1 MEQSSKALSETLK
14 NQSRLLFQILGV
26 CLIALAVLMALS
38 LLSHAPEDPPNST
51 RPNELAQNL
60 VGWLGAHVSYYLL
73 FGVGYG
79 AYALIV
85 VVLVWGWNR
94 LRMSSVRSLVTHSI
108 ILFSLMVIYCGAT
121 GVIFWER
128 PTTAWKLGGGLG
140 FMLSSSL
147 LVPYLGIVGSYICLS
162 TLFVVL
168 LMAATDIPFNRI
180 PEWTFS
186 KKRAEKSDNNGTLTE
201 VAGVEDIDQAE
212 NSDHAEATDQKKNT
226 TEEEIVADP
235 ILDEWEKDELAEI
248 PRPEIAADIDE
259 EDIDELLEKHAIK
272 KETVADPIPD
282 VAQVEEKE
290 DELAEVPKSEIA
302 ADIDEEDL
310 DELLEKHV
318 QKKETVADPMPDVA
332 QVEQKE
338 DELAEVEF
346 DIADETPEPEPE
358 LVSSKPEKKKK
369 IAHKRSSTYLLP
381 NLKLLED
388 PPPGDGKIDRETLF
402 KGAQVLEQSLSNFN
416 VEGKVAQVNPGP
428 VITTYEVVP
437 PPGVKVSKI
446 VGLSDDLALVM
457 KAQSIRIQ
465 APIPGKAAVGIEVP
479 NPEPYTVFLKEI
491 LESRAFEQSDSKLML
506 ALGKTSSGDPYC
518 ADLTKM
524 PHLLIAGATGAG
536 KSGCINALISSILFR
551 CTPEEVRFIM
561 IDPKMLELSIYNDIP
576 HLLAPVVTDPKMA
589 SGALKWA
596 VSEMENRYRTMAQFT
611 ARNITD
617 FNAKMARLRQEA
629 PTEADREEIPDA
641 LPYIVVVIDELADLM
656 MTAPK
661 DIENSLARL
670 AQMARAVGIHLIIA
684 TQRPSVN
691 VITGTIKANFPTR
704 IAFRVAS
711 KVDSRTII
719 DANGGEKLLGRGDML
734 FLPPGLPEPIRLH
747 GAWIDTEETEELVA
761 WVRDQGVELDGV
773 EFEGENSDL
782 SVADNERDARF
793 DEALRLVVI
802 HQQGSAS
809 LLQRRMKVGYSRA
822 ARLVDELEAAGI
834 VGPSNGSSKGREVLV
849 DEDYLEELEALEV

>member
-1 MEQSSKALSETLK
+1 MEQSSKALPETQK
-14 NQSRLLFQILGV
+14 DRLALPFQILGV
-26 CLIALAVLMALS
+26 CLIAIALLMALS
-38 LLSHAPEDPPNST
+38 LLSHSPEDPPNST

-60 VGWLGAHVSYYLL
+60 VGWLGAHVSYHLL
-73 FGVGYG
+73 FSVGYG

-85 VVLVWGWNR
+85 LAVVWGWNH
-94 LRMSSVRSLVTHSI
+94 LRMSSVRSLVMYSV

-121 GVIFWER
+121 GVLFWER
-128 PTTAWKLGGGLG
+128 PTMAWKLGGWLG

-147 LVPYLGIVGSYICLS
+147 LVPYLGTVGSYISLI

-168 LMAATDIPFNRI
+168 LMVATDIPFNRI
-180 PEWTFS
+180 PEWTFF
-186 KKRAEKSDNNGTLTE
+186 KKREEKSDNNEIPPE
-201 VAGVEDIDQAE
+201 VVQVED
-212 NSDHAEATDQKKNT
+212 TDQKKNR

-235 ILDEWEKDELAEI
+235 ILNNWEKDELTEV
-248 PRPEIAADIDE
+248 PEPDIAK
-259 EDIDELLEKHAIK
+259 DIDELLEKHTE
-272 KETVADPIPD
+272 ETVADPIPD
-282 VAQVEEKE
+282 VAQVEREE
-290 DELAEVPKSEIA
+290 DELIEVPKPEIA
-302 ADIDEEDL
+302 DDKS
-310 DELLEKHV
+310 EKHEE
-318 QKKETVADPMPDVA
+318 KEEIVADPIPDVA
-332 QVEQKE
+332 QVEREE
-338 DELAEVEF
+338 DKLPEVEF
-346 DIADETPEPEPE
+346 EIVDETPEPEPE
-358 LVSSKPEKKKK
+358 PVPSKPKKKKK
-369 IAHKRSSTYLLP
+369 IKRKRSSTYLLP

-388 PPPGDGKIDRETLF
+388 PPPGDGIIDRETLF
-402 KGAQVLEQSLSNFN
+402 KGAQALEQSLSNFG
-416 VEGKVAQVNPGP
+416 VQGKVVQVNPGP
-428 VITTYEVVP
+428 VITTYEVAP

-446 VGLSDDLALVM
+446 VGLADDLALVM

-506 ALGKTSSGDPYC
+506 GFGKTASGDPYC
-518 ADLTKM
+518 ADLAKM

-561 IDPKMLELSIYNDIP
+561 VDPKMLELSIYNDIP
-576 HLLAPVVTDPKMA
+576 HLLAPVVVDPKMA

-629 PTEADREEIPDA
+629 PTEEDRDEIPDA

-656 MTAPK
+656 MTAPS
-661 DIENSLARL
+661 DIESSLARL

-734 FLPPGLPEPIRLH
+734 FLPPGQPEPIRLH
-747 GAWIDTEETEELVA
+747 GAWIDTEETEQLVA
-761 WVRDQGVELDGV
+761 WVRDQDVELDGV

-834 VGPSNGSSKGREVLV
+834 VGPPNGSSKGREVLV
-849 DEDYLEELEALEV
+849 DEDYLEELEELDV

>member
-1 MEQSSKALSETLK
+1 MEQSSKALSETPKDQL
-14 NQSRLLFQILGV
+14 RLPFQILGI
-26 CLIALAVLMALS
+26 CLIALALLMALS

-60 VGWLGAHVSYYLL
+60 VGWLGAHVSYHLL
-73 FGVGYG
+73 FSVGYG

-85 VVLVWGWNR
+85 LVVVWGWNR
-94 LRMSSVRSLVTHSI
+94 LRVSSVRSLVIHSI
-108 ILFSLMVIYCGAT
+108 ILFSIMVIYCGAT
-121 GVIFWER
+121 GVLFWER
-128 PTTAWKLGGGLG
+128 PTMAWKLGGGLG

-147 LVPYLGIVGSYICLS
+147 LVPYLGTVGSYISLA

-168 LMAATDIPFNRI
+168 LMIATDIPFNRI
-180 PEWTFS
+180 PEWTFL
-186 KKRAEKSDNNGTLTE
+186 KKRAVKSDNNGTSTE
-201 VAGVEDIDQAE
+201 AAQVED
-212 NSDHAEATDQKKNT
+212 TDQKKNT
-226 TEEEIVADP
+226 NEEDIVDVS
-235 ILDEWEKDELAEI
+235 ILDDWKKGELTEASES
-248 PRPEIAADIDE
+248 EIAEDIYE
-259 EDIDELLEKHAIK
+259 EDIDALLEKRAPDK
-272 KETVADPIPD
+272 KPVSDPIPD
-282 VAQVEEKE
+282 VARSDRE
-290 DELAEVPKSEIA
+290 DVLP
-302 ADIDEEDL
+302 
-310 DELLEKHV
+310 
-318 QKKETVADPMPDVA
+318 
-332 QVEQKE
+332 
-338 DELAEVEF
+338 EVEF
-346 DIADETPEPEPE
+346 EIVDKPSEPEPEP
-358 LVSSKPEKKKK
+358 VPSKPKKKK
-369 IAHKRSSTYLLP
+369 KFKRKRSSTYLLP

-388 PPPGDGKIDRETLF
+388 PPPGDGIIDRETLF
-402 KGAQVLEQSLSNFN
+402 KGAQALEQSLSNFG
-416 VEGKVAQVNPGP
+416 VQGKVVQVNPGP
-428 VITTYEVVP
+428 VITTYEVAP

-446 VGLSDDLALVM
+446 VGLADDLALVM

-491 LESRAFEQSDSKLML
+491 LESRIFEPSDSKLML
-506 ALGKTSSGDPYC
+506 GLGKTATGESYC
-518 ADLTKM
+518 ADLAKM
-524 PHLLIAGATGAG
+524 PHLLIAGATGSG

-561 IDPKMLELSIYNDIP
+561 VDPKMLELSIYNDIP
-576 HLLAPVVTDPKMA
+576 HLLAPVVVDPKMA
-589 SGALKWA
+589 SDALKWV

-617 FNAKMARLRQEA
+617 FNAKMVRLRQEA
-629 PTEADREEIPDA
+629 PTEEDRDEIPDA

-656 MTAPK
+656 MTAPS

-734 FLPPGLPEPIRLH
+734 FLPPGQPEPIRLH
-747 GAWIDTEETEELVA
+747 GAWIDTEETEQLVA
-761 WVRDQGVELDGV
+761 WVSDQDVELDRV

-782 SVADNERDARF
+782 SVVDNERDARF

-834 VGPSNGSSKGREVLV
+834 VGPPNGSSKGREVLV
-849 DEDYLEELEALEV
+849 DENYLEELEGLDV

>member
-14 NQSRLLFQILGV
+14 GQSRLLFQILGV
-26 CLIALAVLMALS
+26 CLIALALLMALS

-60 VGWLGAHVSYYLL
+60 VGWLGAHVSYHLL

-168 LMAATDIPFNRI
+168 LMVATDIPFNRI
-180 PEWTFS
+180 PEWTFP
-186 KKRAEKSDNNGTLTE
+186 KKRAKKSENNGTSTE
-201 VAGVEDIDQAE
+201 VVQVED
-212 NSDHAEATDQKKNT
+212 TDQKNII
-226 TEEEIVADP
+226 EEEIVDDP
-235 ILDEWEKDELAEI
+235 ILDDWKKDELAEI
-248 PRPEIAADIDE
+248 PKPDISD
-259 EDIDELLEKHAIK
+259 DIDELLEKHT

-282 VAQVEEKE
+282 VAQVER
-290 DELAEVPKSEIA
+290 
-302 ADIDEEDL
+302 EEDKL
-310 DELLEKHV
+310 
-318 QKKETVADPMPDVA
+318 P
-332 QVEQKE
+332 
-338 DELAEVEF
+338 EVEF
-346 DIADETPEPEPE
+346 EIVDETPEPEPE
-358 LVSSKPEKKKK
+358 PVPSKPKKKKK
-369 IAHKRSSTYLLP
+369 IKRKRSSTYLLP

-388 PPPGDGKIDRETLF
+388 PPPGDGIIDRETLL
-402 KGAQVLEQSLSNFN
+402 KGAQALEQSLSNFG
-416 VEGKVAQVNPGP
+416 VQGKVVQVNPGP
-428 VITTYEVVP
+428 VITTYEVAP

-446 VGLSDDLALVM
+446 VGLADDLALVM

-506 ALGKTSSGDPYC
+506 GFGKTASGDPYC
-518 ADLTKM
+518 ADLAKM

-561 IDPKMLELSIYNDIP
+561 VDPKMLELSIYNDIP
-576 HLLAPVVTDPKMA
+576 HLLAPVVVDPKMA

-629 PTEADREEIPDA
+629 PTEEDRDEIPDA

-656 MTAPK
+656 MTAPS
-661 DIENSLARL
+661 DIESSLARL

-734 FLPPGLPEPIRLH
+734 FLPPGQPEPIRLH
-747 GAWIDTEETEELVA
+747 GAWIDTEETEQLVA

-834 VGPSNGSSKGREVLV
+834 VGPPNGSSKGREVLV
-849 DEDYLEELEALEV
+849 DEDYLEELEELDV

>member
-1 MEQSSKALSETLK
+1 MEQSSEALPETQKDQLT
-14 NQSRLLFQILGV
+14 LPFQILGV

-38 LLSHAPEDPPNST
+38 LLSHSPEDPPNST

-60 VGWLGAHVSYYLL
+60 VGWLGAHISYHLL
-73 FGVGYG
+73 FSVGYG

-85 VVLVWGWNR
+85 LVVVWGWNR
-94 LRMSSVRSLVTHSI
+94 LRMSSVRSFMMHSI

-121 GVIFWER
+121 GVLFWGR
-128 PTTAWKLGGGLG
+128 PTMAWKLGGGLG

-147 LVPYLGIVGSYICLS
+147 LVPYLGTVGSYICLA

-168 LMAATDIPFNRI
+168 LMVATDIPFNRI
-180 PEWTFS
+180 PEWTFL
-186 KKRAEKSDNNGTLTE
+186 KKRAEKSDNNGASTE
-201 VAGVEDIDQAE
+201 VARVEDINQIEDIDQ
-212 NSDHAEATDQKKNT
+212 KKNI
-226 TEEEIVADP
+226 TEEEIVADS
-235 ILDEWEKDELAEI
+235 ILDVAQVDWEKGELAEVPGSEI
-248 PRPEIAADIDE
+248 PDDIDE
-259 EDIDELLEKHAIK
+259 EDIDELLEKHARK
-272 KETVADPIPD
+272 KETIVADPIPD
-282 VAQVEEKE
+282 VAWVEPEE
-290 DELAEVPKSEIA
+290 DELY
-302 ADIDEEDL
+302 
-310 DELLEKHV
+310 
-318 QKKETVADPMPDVA
+318 
-332 QVEQKE
+332 
-338 DELAEVEF
+338 EVEF
-346 DIADETPEPEPE
+346 EIVDETPEPEPE
-358 LVSSKPEKKKK
+358 PVPSKPKKK
-369 IAHKRSSTYLLP
+369 IKRKRSSTYLLP

-388 PPPGDGKIDRETLF
+388 PPPGDGIIDRETLF
-402 KGAQVLEQSLSNFN
+402 KGAQVLEQSLSNFS
-416 VEGKVAQVNPGP
+416 VEGKVVQVNPGP
-428 VITTYEVVP
+428 VITTYEVAP

-446 VGLSDDLALVM
+446 VGLADDLALVM

-479 NPEPYTVFLKEI
+479 NLAPYTVYLKEI
-491 LESRAFEQSDSKLML
+491 LESRTFDQSDSKLML
-506 ALGKTSSGDPYC
+506 ALGKTASGDPYC
-518 ADLTKM
+518 ADLAKM

-561 IDPKMLELSIYNDIP
+561 VDPKMLELSIYNDIP
-576 HLLAPVVTDPKMA
+576 HLLAPVVVDPKMA

-611 ARNITD
+611 ARNIID
-617 FNAKMARLRQEA
+617 FNVKMARLRREA
-629 PTEADREEIPDA
+629 PTEKDQDEIPDA

-656 MTAPK
+656 LTAPS

-734 FLPPGLPEPIRLH
+734 FLPPGQPEPIRLH
-747 GAWIDTEETEELVA
+747 GAWIDTEETEQLVA
-761 WVRDQGVELDGV
+761 WVRDQGVEFEGV
-773 EFEGENSDL
+773 EFESENSDL
-782 SVADNERDARF
+782 SVVDNARDARF

-834 VGPSNGSSKGREVLV
+834 VGPPNGSSKGREVLV
-849 DEDYLEELEALEV
+849 GEDYLEELEELDV

>member
-1 MEQSSKALSETLK
+1 MEQSSKALPETPEDQL
-14 NQSRLLFQILGV
+14 RLPFQILGV
-26 CLIALAVLMALS
+26 CLIAIALLMALS

-51 RPNELAQNL
+51 RPNDLAQNL
-60 VGWLGAHVSYYLL
+60 VGWLGAHISYHLL
-73 FGVGYG
+73 FSVGHG

-85 VVLVWGWNR
+85 LVSFWGWNR
-94 LRMSSVRSLVTHSI
+94 LRMSSVRSLVMHSI
-108 ILFSLMVIYCGAT
+108 VLFSLMVIYCGTT
-121 GVIFWER
+121 GVLFWER
-128 PTTAWKLGGGLG
+128 PTMAWKLGGGLG

-147 LVPYLGIVGSYICLS
+147 LVPYLGTVGSYIFLA
-162 TLFVVL
+162 TLFVIL
-168 LMAATDIPFNRI
+168 LMVATDIPFNRI
-180 PEWTFS
+180 PEWTFL
-186 KKRAEKSDNNGTLTE
+186 KKRAEKSDNNGASTA
-201 VAGVEDIDQAE
+201 VAGVEDIDQ
-212 NSDHAEATDQKKNT
+212 KKNI
-226 TEEEIVADP
+226 TEEEIVDAP
-235 ILDEWEKDELAEI
+235 ILDDWKKDELAEI
-248 PRPEIAADIDE
+248 PEPEIADKKKE
-259 EDIDELLEKHAIK
+259 KDIDELLEKHT

-282 VAQVEEKE
+282 TARVERAE
-290 DELAEVPKSEIA
+290 DELP
-302 ADIDEEDL
+302 
-310 DELLEKHV
+310 
-318 QKKETVADPMPDVA
+318 
-332 QVEQKE
+332 
-338 DELAEVEF
+338 EVEF
-346 DIADETPEPEPE
+346 EIVDETPEPEPE
-358 LVSSKPEKKKK
+358 PVPSKPKKK
-369 IAHKRSSTYLLP
+369 IKRERSSTYLLP

-388 PPPGDGKIDRETLF
+388 PPPGDGIIDRETLF
-402 KGAQVLEQSLSNFN
+402 KGAQVLEQSLSNFG
-416 VEGKVAQVNPGP
+416 VQGKVVQVNPGP

-446 VGLSDDLALVM
+446 VGLADDLALVM

-506 ALGKTSSGDPYC
+506 GLGKTASGAPYC
-518 ADLTKM
+518 DDLAKM

-561 IDPKMLELSIYNDIP
+561 VDPKMLELSIYNDIP
-576 HLLAPVVTDPKMA
+576 HLLAPVVVDPKMA

-617 FNAKMARLRQEA
+617 FNTKMARLRQEA
-629 PTEADREEIPDA
+629 PTEEDRDEIPDA

-656 MTAPK
+656 MTAPS

-734 FLPPGLPEPIRLH
+734 FLPPGQPEPIRLH
-747 GAWIDTEETEELVA
+747 GAWIDTEETEQLVA
-761 WVRDQGVELDGV
+761 WVRDQGVELDSV

-782 SVADNERDARF
+782 SVVDNERDARF

-849 DEDYLEELEALEV
+849 SEDYLEELEELDV

>member
-1 MEQSSKALSETLK
+1 MEQSSKALSETPKDQL
-14 NQSRLLFQILGV
+14 RLPFQILGI
-26 CLIALAVLMALS
+26 CLIALALLMALS

-60 VGWLGAHVSYYLL
+60 VGWLGAHVSYHLL
-73 FGVGYG
+73 FSVGYG

-85 VVLVWGWNR
+85 LVVVWGWNR
-94 LRMSSVRSLVTHSI
+94 LRVSSVRSLVIHSI
-108 ILFSLMVIYCGAT
+108 ILFSIMVIYCGAT
-121 GVIFWER
+121 GVLFWER
-128 PTTAWKLGGGLG
+128 PTMAWKLGGGLG

-147 LVPYLGIVGSYICLS
+147 LVPYLGTVGSYISLA

-168 LMAATDIPFNRI
+168 LMVATDIPFNRI
-180 PEWTFS
+180 PEWTFL
-186 KKRAEKSDNNGTLTE
+186 KKRAVKSDNNGTSTE
-201 VAGVEDIDQAE
+201 AARVEDTDQE
-212 NSDHAEATDQKKNT
+212 GTDQKKNT
-226 TEEEIVADP
+226 NEEEIVDVS
-235 ILDEWEKDELAEI
+235 ILDDWKKAELTEAPES
-248 PRPEIAADIDE
+248 EIAEDIYE
-259 EDIDELLEKHAIK
+259 EDIDALLEKRGPDK
-272 KETVADPIPD
+272 KPVSDPIPD
-282 VAQVEEKE
+282 VAQVEKEE
-290 DELAEVPKSEIA
+290 DELVEIPKSEIA
-302 ADIDEEDL
+302 D
-310 DELLEKHV
+310 DELEKSP
-318 QKKETVADPMPDVA
+318 KKEEPVADPIPDVTRSDR
-332 QVEQKE
+332 E
-338 DELAEVEF
+338 DVLPEVEF
-346 DIADETPEPEPE
+346 EIVDKPSEPEPEP
-358 LVSSKPEKKKK
+358 VPSKPKKKK
-369 IAHKRSSTYLLP
+369 KFKRKRSSTYLLP
-381 NLKLLED
+381 NLKLLEA
-388 PPPGDGKIDRETLF
+388 PPPGDGIIDRETLF
-402 KGAQVLEQSLSNFN
+402 KGAQALEQSLSNFG
-416 VEGKVAQVNPGP
+416 VQGKVVQVNPGP
-428 VITTYEVVP
+428 VITTYEVAP

-446 VGLSDDLALVM
+446 VGLADDLALVM

-491 LESRAFEQSDSKLML
+491 LESRIFEQSDSKLML
-506 ALGKTSSGDPYC
+506 GLGKTATGESYC
-518 ADLTKM
+518 ADLAKM
-524 PHLLIAGATGAG
+524 PHLLIAGATGSG

-561 IDPKMLELSIYNDIP
+561 VDPKMLELSIYNDIP
-576 HLLAPVVTDPKMA
+576 HLLAPVVVDPKMA
-589 SGALKWA
+589 SDALKWV

-617 FNAKMARLRQEA
+617 FNAKMVRLRQEA
-629 PTEADREEIPDA
+629 PTEEDRDEIPDA

-656 MTAPK
+656 MTAPS

-734 FLPPGLPEPIRLH
+734 FLPPGQPEPIRLH
-747 GAWIDTEETEELVA
+747 GAWIDTEETEQLVA
-761 WVRDQGVELDGV
+761 WVSDQDVELNRV

-782 SVADNERDARF
+782 SVVDNERDARF

-834 VGPSNGSSKGREVLV
+834 VGPPNGSSKGREVLV
-849 DEDYLEELEALEV
+849 DENYLEELEGLDV

>member
-1 MEQSSKALSETLK
+1 MEQSSKALPETPK
-14 NQSRLLFQILGV
+14 YQPRLPFQILGV
-26 CLIALAVLMALS
+26 CLIALALLMALS
-38 LLSHAPEDPPNST
+38 LLSHSPEDPPNST

-60 VGWLGAHVSYYLL
+60 VGWLGAHVSYYFL
-73 FGVGYG
+73 FSVGYG

-85 VVLVWGWNR
+85 LVVVWGWNR
-94 LRMSSVRSLVTHSI
+94 LRISSVRSFVMHSI

-121 GVIFWER
+121 GVLFWER
-128 PTTAWKLGGGLG
+128 PTMAWKLGGGLG
-140 FMLSSSL
+140 YMLSSSL
-147 LVPYLGIVGSYICLS
+147 LVPYLGTVGSYISLA

-168 LMAATDIPFNRI
+168 LMVATDIPFNRI
-180 PEWTFS
+180 PEWTVL
-186 KKRAEKSDNNGTLTE
+186 KKRAEKSDNNGTSTE
-201 VAGVEDIDQAE
+201 VARDKDIDQVENIDQIEDIDQ
-212 NSDHAEATDQKKNT
+212 KKNI
-226 TEEEIVADP
+226 TEEEIVDES
-235 ILDEWEKDELAEI
+235 ILDDWKKDELVEI
-248 PRPEIAADIDE
+248 PKPVIADDIE
-259 EDIDELLEKHAIK
+259 EKDIDELLEKPT
-272 KETVADPIPD
+272 KEKVADPIPD
-282 VAQVEEKE
+282 VARGERE
-290 DELAEVPKSEIA
+290 DKLVEVPKSEIA
-302 ADIDEEDL
+302 DDEP
-310 DELLEKHV
+310 EK
-318 QKKETVADPMPDVA
+318 KKEEIVDYPIPDVA
-332 QVEQKE
+332 QVEREE
-338 DELAEVEF
+338 DELSEKRFSEIEIV
-346 DIADETPEPEPE
+346 DEISEPEPEP
-358 LVSSKPEKKKK
+358 VPSKPKKKKK
-369 IAHKRSSTYLLP
+369 IKRKRSSTYLLP

-388 PPPGDGKIDRETLF
+388 PPPGDGIIDRETLF
-402 KGAQVLEQSLSNFN
+402 KGAQVLEQSLSNFG
-416 VEGKVAQVNPGP
+416 VQGKVVQVNPGP
-428 VITTYEVVP
+428 VITTYEVAP

-446 VGLSDDLALVM
+446 VGLADDLALVM

-479 NPEPYTVFLKEI
+479 NPKPYTVFLKEI

-506 ALGKTSSGDPYC
+506 GLGKTASGDPYC
-518 ADLTKM
+518 ADLAKM

-561 IDPKMLELSIYNDIP
+561 VDPKMLELSIYNDIP
-576 HLLAPVVTDPKMA
+576 HLLAPVVVDPKMA

-629 PTEADREEIPDA
+629 PTEEDRDEIPDS

-656 MTAPK
+656 MTAAG

-734 FLPPGLPEPIRLH
+734 FLPPGQPEPLRLH
-747 GAWIDTEETEELVA
+747 GAWIDTEETEQLVA
-761 WVRDQGVELDGV
+761 WVRDQGVELDSV

-782 SVADNERDARF
+782 SVVDNERDARF

-849 DEDYLEELEALEV
+849 DEDYLEKLEELDV

>member
-1 MEQSSKALSETLK
+1 MEQSSKALPETQKDHL
-14 NQSRLLFQILGV
+14 SLPFQISGV
-26 CLIALAVLMALS
+26 CLIAIALLMALS
-38 LLSHAPEDPPNST
+38 LLSHSPEDPPNST

-60 VGWLGAHVSYYLL
+60 VGWLGAHVSYHLL
-73 FGVGYG
+73 FSVGYG

-85 VVLVWGWNR
+85 LVVVWGWNH
-94 LRMSSVRSLVTHSI
+94 LRMSSVRSLVMYSV

-121 GVIFWER
+121 GVLFWER
-128 PTTAWKLGGGLG
+128 PTMAWKLGGWLG

-147 LVPYLGIVGSYICLS
+147 LVPYLGTVGSYISLA

-168 LMAATDIPFNRI
+168 LMVATDIPFNRI
-180 PEWTFS
+180 PEWTFL
-186 KKRAEKSDNNGTLTE
+186 KKRAEKSENNGTSTE
-201 VAGVEDIDQAE
+201 VAGVGTSDQVEDNDQIG
-212 NSDHAEATDQKKNT
+212 DIDQKKNT
-226 TEEEIVADP
+226 TKEEIVDDP
-235 ILDEWEKDELAEI
+235 ILDDWKKDELAKA
-248 PRPEIAADIDE
+248 PKPDIA
-259 EDIDELLEKHAIK
+259 EDIDELLEKHTK
-272 KETVADPIPD
+272 KTVADPIPDMAQVDSEENQLVEISKSEIAKDADDESEKKEETVADPIPD
-282 VAQVEEKE
+282 VARIEREE
-290 DELAEVPKSEIA
+290 DELPEAKFEI
-302 ADIDEEDL
+302 
-310 DELLEKHV
+310 V
-318 QKKETVADPMPDVA
+318 
-332 QVEQKE
+332 
-338 DELAEVEF
+338 
-346 DIADETPEPEPE
+346 DETPEPEPE
-358 LVSSKPEKKKK
+358 PVPAKPKKKKK
-369 IAHKRSSTYLLP
+369 IVPKRSSTYLLP

-388 PPPGDGKIDRETLF
+388 PPPGDGIIDRETLF
-402 KGAQVLEQSLSNFN
+402 KGAQALEQSLSNFG
-416 VEGKVAQVNPGP
+416 VQGKVVQVNPGP
-428 VITTYEVVP
+428 VITTYEVAP

-446 VGLSDDLALVM
+446 VGLADDLALVM

-506 ALGKTSSGDPYC
+506 GFGKTASGDPYC
-518 ADLTKM
+518 ADLAKM

-561 IDPKMLELSIYNDIP
+561 VDPKMLELSIYNDIP
-576 HLLAPVVTDPKMA
+576 HLLAPVVVDPKMA

-629 PTEADREEIPDA
+629 PTEEDRDEIPDA

-656 MTAPK
+656 MTAPS
-661 DIENSLARL
+661 DIESSLARL

-734 FLPPGLPEPIRLH
+734 FLPPGQPEPIRLH
-747 GAWIDTEETEELVA
+747 GAWIDTEETEQLVA
-761 WVRDQGVELDGV
+761 WVRDQDVELDSV

-834 VGPSNGSSKGREVLV
+834 VGPPNGSSKGREVLV
-849 DEDYLEELEALEV
+849 DEDYLEELEELDV

>member
-1 MEQSSKALSETLK
+1 M
-14 NQSRLLFQILGV
+14 
-26 CLIALAVLMALS
+26 
-38 LLSHAPEDPPNST
+38 
-51 RPNELAQNL
+51 
-60 VGWLGAHVSYYLL
+60 
-73 FGVGYG
+73 
-79 AYALIV
+79 
-85 VVLVWGWNR
+85 
-94 LRMSSVRSLVTHSI
+94 
-108 ILFSLMVIYCGAT
+108 
-121 GVIFWER
+121 
-128 PTTAWKLGGGLG
+128 
-140 FMLSSSL
+140 
-147 LVPYLGIVGSYICLS
+147 
-162 TLFVVL
+162 
-168 LMAATDIPFNRI
+168 
-180 PEWTFS
+180 
-186 KKRAEKSDNNGTLTE
+186 
-201 VAGVEDIDQAE
+201 
-212 NSDHAEATDQKKNT
+212 
-226 TEEEIVADP
+226 
-235 ILDEWEKDELAEI
+235 
-248 PRPEIAADIDE
+248 
-259 EDIDELLEKHAIK
+259 
-272 KETVADPIPD
+272 PD
-282 VAQVEEKE
+282 VTQVEREE
-290 DELAEVPKSEIA
+290 DELAEVA
-302 ADIDEEDL
+302 
-310 DELLEKHV
+310 
-318 QKKETVADPMPDVA
+318 
-332 QVEQKE
+332 
-338 DELAEVEF
+338 F
-346 DIADETPEPEPE
+346 DIADETPEPEP
-358 LVSSKPEKKKK
+358 VPSKPKKK
-369 IAHKRSSTYLLP
+369 IARKRSSTYLLP

-491 LESRAFEQSDSKLML
+491 LESRTFEQCDSKLML

-518 ADLTKM
+518 ADLAKM

-834 VGPSNGSSKGREVLV
+834 VGPPNGSSKGREVLV
-849 DEDYLEELEALEV
+849 DEDYLEEIEALEV

>member
-1 MEQSSKALSETLK
+1 MT
-14 NQSRLLFQILGV
+14 
-26 CLIALAVLMALS
+26 AV
-38 LLSHAPEDPPNST
+38 PE
-51 RPNELAQNL
+51 
-60 VGWLGAHVSYYLL
+60 
-73 FGVGYG
+73 
-79 AYALIV
+79 
-85 VVLVWGWNR
+85 
-94 LRMSSVRSLVTHSI
+94 
-108 ILFSLMVIYCGAT
+108 
-121 GVIFWER
+121 
-128 PTTAWKLGGGLG
+128 
-140 FMLSSSL
+140 
-147 LVPYLGIVGSYICLS
+147 
-162 TLFVVL
+162 
-168 LMAATDIPFNRI
+168 
-180 PEWTFS
+180 
-186 KKRAEKSDNNGTLTE
+186 
-201 VAGVEDIDQAE
+201 
-212 NSDHAEATDQKKNT
+212 
-226 TEEEIVADP
+226 
-235 ILDEWEKDELAEI
+235 
-248 PRPEIAADIDE
+248 PEIADDIDE
-259 EDIDELLEKHAIK
+259 EDIDELLEKHTTK
-272 KETVADPIPD
+272 KETIADPISD
-282 VAQVEEKE
+282 MAQVDRKE
-290 DELAEVPKSEIA
+290 DELAEVLKSETA
-302 ADIDEEDL
+302 EDAV
-310 DELLEKHV
+310 DKSEK
-318 QKKETVADPMPDVA
+318 DVA
-332 QVEQKE
+332 RVDTEE
-338 DELAEVEF
+338 DELSEVEF
-346 DIADETPEPEPE
+346 EIVDETPEPEPE
-358 LVSSKPEKKKK
+358 PVPSKPKKK
-369 IAHKRSSTYLLP
+369 IVRKRSSTYLLP

-388 PPPGDGKIDRETLF
+388 PPPGDGIIDRETLF
-402 KGAQVLEQSLSNFN
+402 KGAQVLEQSLSNFG
-416 VEGKVAQVNPGP
+416 VQGKVVQVNPGP
-428 VITTYEVVP
+428 VITTYEVAP

-446 VGLSDDLALVM
+446 VGLADDLALVM

-506 ALGKTSSGDPYC
+506 GFGKTASGDPYC
-518 ADLTKM
+518 ADLAKM

-561 IDPKMLELSIYNDIP
+561 VDPKMLELSIYNDIP
-576 HLLAPVVTDPKMA
+576 HLLSPVVVDPKMA

-629 PTEADREEIPDA
+629 PTEEDRDEIPDA

-656 MTAPK
+656 MTAPS

-734 FLPPGLPEPIRLH
+734 FLPPGQPEPIRLH
-747 GAWIDTEETEELVA
+747 GAWIDTEETEQLVA
-761 WVRDQGVELDGV
+761 WVRDQGVELDSV

-782 SVADNERDARF
+782 SVAENERDARF

-834 VGPSNGSSKGREVLV
+834 VGPPNGSSKGREVLV
-849 DEDYLEELEALEV
+849 DENYLEELEELDV

>member
-1 MEQSSKALSETLK
+1 MEQSSKALPETQKDQLT
-14 NQSRLLFQILGV
+14 LPFQILGV
-26 CLIALAVLMALS
+26 CLIALALLMALS
-38 LLSHAPEDPPNST
+38 LLSHSPEDPPNST

-60 VGWLGAHVSYYLL
+60 VGWLGAHVSYHLL

-85 VVLVWGWNR
+85 LVFVWGWNR

-108 ILFSLMVIYCGAT
+108 ILFSLVVIYCSAT
-121 GVIFWER
+121 GVLFWER
-128 PTTAWKLGGGLG
+128 PTMAWKLGGGLG
-140 FMLSSSL
+140 FMLSSFL
-147 LVPYLGIVGSYICLS
+147 LVPYLGTVGSYISLA
-162 TLFVVL
+162 TLFVVV
-168 LMAATDIPFNRI
+168 LMVTTDIPFNRS
-180 PEWTFS
+180 PRRSFFR
-186 KKRAEKSDNNGTLTE
+186 KRAEKSDNNGTSTE
-201 VAGVEDIDQAE
+201 VEDI
-212 NSDHAEATDQKKNT
+212 DQKKNT
-226 TEEEIVADP
+226 TEEEIITDP
-235 ILDEWEKDELAEI
+235 ILDIAQVNWKKDELTAVPE
-248 PRPEIAADIDE
+248 PEIADDIDE
-259 EDIDELLEKHAIK
+259 EDIDELLEKHTAK
-272 KETVADPIPD
+272 KETIADPISD
-282 VAQVEEKE
+282 MAQVDRKE
-290 DELAEVPKSEIA
+290 DELAEVPKSETA
-302 ADIDEEDL
+302 EDAV
-310 DELLEKHV
+310 DKSEK
-318 QKKETVADPMPDVA
+318 DVA
-332 QVEQKE
+332 RVDTEE
-338 DELAEVEF
+338 DELSEVEF
-346 DIADETPEPEPE
+346 EIVDETPEPEPE
-358 LVSSKPEKKKK
+358 PVPSKPKKK
-369 IAHKRSSTYLLP
+369 IVRKRSSTYLLP

-388 PPPGDGKIDRETLF
+388 PPPGDGIIDRETLF
-402 KGAQVLEQSLSNFN
+402 KGAQVLEQSLSNFG
-416 VEGKVAQVNPGP
+416 VQGKVVQVNPGP
-428 VITTYEVVP
+428 VITTYEVAP

-446 VGLSDDLALVM
+446 VGLADDLALVM

-506 ALGKTSSGDPYC
+506 GFGKTASGDPYC
-518 ADLTKM
+518 ADLAKM

-561 IDPKMLELSIYNDIP
+561 VDPKMLELSIYNDIP
-576 HLLAPVVTDPKMA
+576 HLLAPVVVDPKMA

-629 PTEADREEIPDA
+629 PTEEDRDEIPDA

-656 MTAPK
+656 MTAPS

-734 FLPPGLPEPIRLH
+734 FLPPGQPEPIRLH
-747 GAWIDTEETEELVA
+747 GAWIDTEETEQLVA
-761 WVRDQGVELDGV
+761 WVRDQGVELDSV

-782 SVADNERDARF
+782 SVAENERDARF

-834 VGPSNGSSKGREVLV
+834 VGPPNGSSKGREVLV
-849 DEDYLEELEALEV
+849 DENYLEELEELDV

>member
-1 MEQSSKALSETLK
+1 MEQSSKALPETSK
-14 NQSRLLFQILGV
+14 DQSRLPFQILGI
-26 CLIALAVLMALS
+26 CLIALALLMVLS
-38 LLSHAPEDPPNST
+38 LLSHSPEDPPNST

-60 VGWLGAHVSYYLL
+60 VGWLGAHVSYHLL
-73 FGVGYG
+73 FSVGYG

-85 VVLVWGWNR
+85 VVLVWGWNH
-94 LRMSSVRSLVTHSI
+94 LRMSSVRSLVMHSI
-108 ILFSLMVIYCGAT
+108 ILFSLMVIYCGTT
-121 GVIFWER
+121 GVLFWER
-128 PTTAWKLGGGLG
+128 PTMAWKLGGGLG
-140 FMLSSSL
+140 FMVSSSL
-147 LVPYLGIVGSYICLS
+147 LVPYLGTVGSYISLA

-168 LMAATDIPFNRI
+168 LMVATDIPFNRI
-180 PEWTFS
+180 PEWTFL
-186 KKRAEKSDNNGTLTE
+186 KKRAEKSDNNETSTE
-201 VAGVEDIDQAE
+201 VARVEDSDQVEDIDQIE
-212 NSDHAEATDQKKNT
+212 DIDQKKNT
-226 TEEEIVADP
+226 TEEEIVDDP
-235 ILDEWEKDELAEI
+235 ILDEWEKDELAEM
-248 PRPEIAADIDE
+248 PRPVIADDIKE
-259 EDIDELLEKHAIK
+259 KDIDELLEKHTK
-272 KETVADPIPD
+272 KTVADPIPDMARVEREEDKLVEVSKSEIADDESEKHEKKEETVADPIPD
-282 VAQVEEKE
+282 MARVER
-290 DELAEVPKSEIA
+290 
-302 ADIDEEDL
+302 EEDKL
-310 DELLEKHV
+310 
-318 QKKETVADPMPDVA
+318 P
-332 QVEQKE
+332 
-338 DELAEVEF
+338 EVKFE
-346 DIADETPEPEPE
+346 IADEMPEPEPE
-358 LVSSKPEKKKK
+358 PVPSKKKKK
-369 IAHKRSSTYLLP
+369 IVRKRSSTYLLP
-381 NLKLLED
+381 DLKLLED
-388 PPPGDGKIDRETLF
+388 PPPGDGIIDRETLF
-402 KGAQVLEQSLSNFN
+402 KGAQVLEQSLSNFG
-416 VEGKVAQVNPGP
+416 VQGKVVQVNPGP
-428 VITTYEVVP
+428 VITTYEVAP

-446 VGLSDDLALVM
+446 VGLADDLALVM

-506 ALGKTSSGDPYC
+506 GFGKTASGDPYC
-518 ADLTKM
+518 ADLAKM
-524 PHLLIAGATGAG
+524 PHLLIAGATGSG

-561 IDPKMLELSIYNDIP
+561 VDPKMLELSIYNDIP
-576 HLLAPVVTDPKMA
+576 HLLAPVVVDPKMA
-589 SGALKWA
+589 SDALKWA

-617 FNAKMARLRQEA
+617 FNAKMVRLRQEA
-629 PTEADREEIPDA
+629 PTEEDRDEIPDA

-656 MTAPK
+656 MTAPS
-661 DIENSLARL
+661 DIESSLARL

-734 FLPPGLPEPIRLH
+734 FLPPGQPEPIRLH
-747 GAWIDTEETEELVA
+747 GAWIDTEETEQLVA
-761 WVRDQGVELDGV
+761 WVRDQDVELEGV

-782 SVADNERDARF
+782 SVVDNERDARF

-849 DEDYLEELEALEV
+849 DEDYLEELEELDV

>member
-1 MEQSSKALSETLK
+1 MEQSSKALPEAQK
-14 NQSRLLFQILGV
+14 DRLALPFQILGV
-26 CLIALAVLMALS
+26 CLIAIALLMALS
-38 LLSHAPEDPPNST
+38 LLSHSPEDPPNST

-60 VGWLGAHVSYYLL
+60 VGWLGAHVSYHLL
-73 FGVGYG
+73 FSVGYG

-85 VVLVWGWNR
+85 LAVVWGWNH
-94 LRMSSVRSLVTHSI
+94 LRMSSVRSLVMYSV

-121 GVIFWER
+121 GVLFWER
-128 PTTAWKLGGGLG
+128 PTMAWKLGGWLG

-147 LVPYLGIVGSYICLS
+147 LVPYLGTVGSYISLI

-168 LMAATDIPFNRI
+168 LMVATDIPFNRI
-180 PEWTFS
+180 PEWTFF
-186 KKRAEKSDNNGTLTE
+186 KKREEKSDNNEIPPE
-201 VAGVEDIDQAE
+201 VVQVED
-212 NSDHAEATDQKKNT
+212 TDQKKNR
-226 TEEEIVADP
+226 TEKEIVADP
-235 ILDEWEKDELAEI
+235 ILNNWEKDELTEV
-248 PRPEIAADIDE
+248 PEPDIAK
-259 EDIDELLEKHAIK
+259 DIDELLEKHTE
-272 KETVADPIPD
+272 ETVADPIPD
-282 VAQVEEKE
+282 VAQVEREE
-290 DELAEVPKSEIA
+290 DELVEVPKPEIA
-302 ADIDEEDL
+302 DDKS
-310 DELLEKHV
+310 EKHEE
-318 QKKETVADPMPDVA
+318 KEEIVADPIPDVA
-332 QVEQKE
+332 QVEREE
-338 DELAEVEF
+338 DKLPEVEF
-346 DIADETPEPEPE
+346 EIVDETPEPEP
-358 LVSSKPEKKKK
+358 VPSKPKKKKK
-369 IAHKRSSTYLLP
+369 IKRKRSSTYLLP

-388 PPPGDGKIDRETLF
+388 PPPGDGIIDRETLF
-402 KGAQVLEQSLSNFN
+402 KGAQALEQSLSNFG
-416 VEGKVAQVNPGP
+416 VQGKVVQVNPGP
-428 VITTYEVVP
+428 VITTYEVAP

-446 VGLSDDLALVM
+446 VGLADDLALVM

-506 ALGKTSSGDPYC
+506 GFGKTASGDPYC
-518 ADLTKM
+518 ADLAKM

-561 IDPKMLELSIYNDIP
+561 VDPKMLELSIYNDIP
-576 HLLAPVVTDPKMA
+576 HLLAPVVVDPKMA

-629 PTEADREEIPDA
+629 PTEEDRDEIPDA

-656 MTAPK
+656 MTAPS
-661 DIENSLARL
+661 DIESSLARL

-734 FLPPGLPEPIRLH
+734 FLPPGQPEPIRLH
-747 GAWIDTEETEELVA
+747 GAWIDTEETEQLVA
-761 WVRDQGVELDGV
+761 WVRDQDVELDGV

-834 VGPSNGSSKGREVLV
+834 VGPPNGSSKGREVLV
-849 DEDYLEELEALEV
+849 DEDYLEELEELDV

>member
-1 MEQSSKALSETLK
+1 MEQSSKALPETQKDQLA
-14 NQSRLLFQILGV
+14 LPFQILGV
-26 CLIALAVLMALS
+26 CLIAIALLMALS
-38 LLSHAPEDPPNST
+38 LLSHSPEDPPNST

-60 VGWLGAHVSYYLL
+60 VGWLGAHVSYHLL
-73 FGVGYG
+73 FSVGYG

-85 VVLVWGWNR
+85 LVVVWGWNH
-94 LRMSSVRSLVTHSI
+94 LRMSSVRSLVMYSV

-121 GVIFWER
+121 GVLFWER
-128 PTTAWKLGGGLG
+128 PTMAWKLGGWLG

-147 LVPYLGIVGSYICLS
+147 LVPYLGTVGSYISLA

-168 LMAATDIPFNRI
+168 LMVATDIPFNRI
-180 PEWTFS
+180 PEWTFL
-186 KKRAEKSDNNGTLTE
+186 KKRADKSDNNGTSPE
-201 VAGVEDIDQAE
+201 VVRVED
-212 NSDHAEATDQKKNT
+212 TDQKKNIIK
-226 TEEEIVADP
+226 EEIIADP
-235 ILDEWEKDELAEI
+235 ILNGWKKDELAEA
-248 PRPEIAADIDE
+248 PKPDIS
-259 EDIDELLEKHAIK
+259 EDIDELLEKHTKKTVADPIPDMAQVDSEENQLAEMPKSEIADDESEK
-272 KETVADPIPD
+272 KEDTVADPIPD
-282 VAQVEEKE
+282 VARVEREE
-290 DELAEVPKSEIA
+290 DELP
-302 ADIDEEDL
+302 
-310 DELLEKHV
+310 
-318 QKKETVADPMPDVA
+318 
-332 QVEQKE
+332 
-338 DELAEVEF
+338 EVEF
-346 DIADETPEPEPE
+346 EIVDETPEPEP
-358 LVSSKPEKKKK
+358 VPSKPKKKKK
-369 IAHKRSSTYLLP
+369 IVRKRSSTYLLP

-388 PPPGDGKIDRETLF
+388 PPPGDGIIDRETLF
-402 KGAQVLEQSLSNFN
+402 KGAQALEQSLSNFG
-416 VEGKVAQVNPGP
+416 VQGKVVQVNPGP
-428 VITTYEVVP
+428 VITTYEVAP

-446 VGLSDDLALVM
+446 VGLADDLALVM

-479 NPEPYTVFLKEI
+479 NSEPYTVFLKEI

-506 ALGKTSSGDPYC
+506 GLGKTSSGDPYC

-561 IDPKMLELSIYNDIP
+561 VDPKMLELSIYNDIP
-576 HLLAPVVTDPKMA
+576 HLLAPVVVDPKMA

-629 PTEADREEIPDA
+629 PTEEDRDEIPDA

-656 MTAPK
+656 MTAPS
-661 DIENSLARL
+661 DIESSLARL

-734 FLPPGLPEPIRLH
+734 FLPPGQPEPIRLH
-747 GAWIDTEETEELVA
+747 GAWIDTEETEQLVA
-761 WVRDQGVELDGV
+761 WVRDQGVELDSV

-834 VGPSNGSSKGREVLV
+834 VGPPNGSSKGREVLV
-849 DEDYLEELEALEV
+849 DEDYLEELEELDV

>member
-1 MEQSSKALSETLK
+1 MEQSSKALPETQK
-14 NQSRLLFQILGV
+14 DRLALPFQILGV
-26 CLIALAVLMALS
+26 CLIAIALLMALS
-38 LLSHAPEDPPNST
+38 LLSHSPEDPPNST

-60 VGWLGAHVSYYLL
+60 VGWLGAHVSYHLL
-73 FGVGYG
+73 FSVGYG

-85 VVLVWGWNR
+85 LAVVWGWNH
-94 LRMSSVRSLVTHSI
+94 LRMSSVRSLVMYSV

-121 GVIFWER
+121 GVLFWER
-128 PTTAWKLGGGLG
+128 PTMAWKLGGWLG

-147 LVPYLGIVGSYICLS
+147 LVPYLGTVGSYISLI

-168 LMAATDIPFNRI
+168 LMVATDIPFNRI
-180 PEWTFS
+180 PEWTFF
-186 KKRAEKSDNNGTLTE
+186 KKREEKSDNNEIPPE
-201 VAGVEDIDQAE
+201 VVQVED
-212 NSDHAEATDQKKNT
+212 TDQKKNR

-235 ILDEWEKDELAEI
+235 ILNNWEKDELTEV
-248 PRPEIAADIDE
+248 PEPDIAK
-259 EDIDELLEKHAIK
+259 DIDELLEKHTE
-272 KETVADPIPD
+272 ETVADPIPD
-282 VAQVEEKE
+282 VAQVEREE
-290 DELAEVPKSEIA
+290 DELIEVPKPEIA
-302 ADIDEEDL
+302 DDKS
-310 DELLEKHV
+310 EKHEE
-318 QKKETVADPMPDVA
+318 KEEIVADPIPDVA
-332 QVEQKE
+332 QVEREE
-338 DELAEVEF
+338 DKLPEVEF
-346 DIADETPEPEPE
+346 EIVDETPEPEPE
-358 LVSSKPEKKKK
+358 PVPSKPKKKKK
-369 IAHKRSSTYLLP
+369 IKRKRSSTYLLP

-388 PPPGDGKIDRETLF
+388 PPPGDGIIDRETLF
-402 KGAQVLEQSLSNFN
+402 KGAQALEQSLSNFG
-416 VEGKVAQVNPGP
+416 VQGKVVQVNPGP
-428 VITTYEVVP
+428 VITTYEVAP

-446 VGLSDDLALVM
+446 VGLADDLALVM

-491 LESRAFEQSDSKLML
+491 LESRTFEQSDSKLML
-506 ALGKTSSGDPYC
+506 GFGKTASGDPYC
-518 ADLTKM
+518 ADLAKM

-561 IDPKMLELSIYNDIP
+561 VDPKMLELSIYNDIP
-576 HLLAPVVTDPKMA
+576 HLLAPVVVDPKMA

-629 PTEADREEIPDA
+629 PTEEDRDEIPDA

-656 MTAPK
+656 MTAPS
-661 DIENSLARL
+661 DIESSLARL

-734 FLPPGLPEPIRLH
+734 FLPPGQPEPIRLH
-747 GAWIDTEETEELVA
+747 GAWIDTEETEQLVA
-761 WVRDQGVELDGV
+761 WVRDQDVELDGV

-834 VGPSNGSSKGREVLV
+834 VGPPNGSSKGREVLV
-849 DEDYLEELEALEV
+849 DEDYLEELEELDV

>member
-1 MEQSSKALSETLK
+1 MEQSSKALPETQK
-14 NQSRLLFQILGV
+14 DRLALPFQILGV
-26 CLIALAVLMALS
+26 CLIAIALLMALS
-38 LLSHAPEDPPNST
+38 LLSHSPEDPPNST

-60 VGWLGAHVSYYLL
+60 VGWLGAHVSYHLL
-73 FGVGYG
+73 FSVGYG

-85 VVLVWGWNR
+85 LVIVWGWNH
-94 LRMSSVRSLVTHSI
+94 LRMSSVRSLVMYSV

-121 GVIFWER
+121 GVLFWER
-128 PTTAWKLGGGLG
+128 PTMAWKLGGWLG

-147 LVPYLGIVGSYICLS
+147 LVPYLGTVGSYISLA
-162 TLFVVL
+162 TLFVIL
-168 LMAATDIPFNRI
+168 LMVATDIPFNRI
-180 PEWTFS
+180 PEWTFL
-186 KKRAEKSDNNGTLTE
+186 KKRAKKSDNNGTSSE
-201 VAGVEDIDQAE
+201 VVRIEDTNQIEDIDQ
-212 NSDHAEATDQKKNT
+212 KKNI
-226 TEEEIVADP
+226 TEEEIVDDP
-235 ILDEWEKDELAEI
+235 ILDEWEKNELAEVSK
-248 PRPEIAADIDE
+248 PDIA
-259 EDIDELLEKHAIK
+259 EDIDELLEKHTPK
-272 KETVADPIPD
+272 KETATDSISD
-282 VAQVEEKE
+282 VAQVDSEENQLVEEPTSEVADDDSENHEKKDAVSDDPIPGVARVGREE
-290 DELAEVPKSEIA
+290 DELP
-302 ADIDEEDL
+302 
-310 DELLEKHV
+310 
-318 QKKETVADPMPDVA
+318 
-332 QVEQKE
+332 
-338 DELAEVEF
+338 EVEF
-346 DIADETPEPEPE
+346 EIVDETPEPEPE
-358 LVSSKPEKKKK
+358 PVPSKPKKKKK
-369 IAHKRSSTYLLP
+369 IVRKRSSTYLLP

-388 PPPGDGKIDRETLF
+388 PPPGDGVIDRETLF
-402 KGAQVLEQSLSNFN
+402 KGAKVLEQSLSNFG
-416 VEGKVAQVNPGP
+416 VQGKVVQVNPGP

-446 VGLSDDLALVM
+446 VGLADDLALVM

-506 ALGKTSSGDPYC
+506 GFGKTASGAPYC
-518 ADLTKM
+518 ADLAKM

-576 HLLAPVVTDPKMA
+576 HLLAPVVVDPKMA

-617 FNAKMARLRQEA
+617 FNAKMARLREEA
-629 PTEADREEIPDA
+629 PTEEDRDEIPDA

-656 MTAPK
+656 MTAPS

-734 FLPPGLPEPIRLH
+734 FLPPGQPEPIRLH
-747 GAWIDTEETEELVA
+747 GAWIDTEETEQLVA
-761 WVRDQGVELDGV
+761 WVRDQGVELDSV

-834 VGPSNGSSKGREVLV
+834 VGPPNGSSKGREVLV
-849 DEDYLEELEALEV
+849 DEDYLEELKELDV

>member
-1 MEQSSKALSETLK
+1 MEQSSKALPETQKDQLA
-14 NQSRLLFQILGV
+14 LPFQILGV
-26 CLIALAVLMALS
+26 CLIALALLMALS
-38 LLSHAPEDPPNST
+38 LLSHSPEDPPNST

-60 VGWLGAHVSYYLL
+60 VGWLGAHVSYHLL

-85 VVLVWGWNR
+85 LVFVWGWNR

-108 ILFSLMVIYCGAT
+108 ILFSLIVIYCSAT
-121 GVIFWER
+121 GVLFWER
-128 PTTAWKLGGGLG
+128 PTMAWKLGGGLG
-140 FMLSSSL
+140 FMLSSFL
-147 LVPYLGIVGSYICLS
+147 LVPYLGTVGSYISLA
-162 TLFVVL
+162 TLFVVV
-168 LMAATDIPFNRI
+168 LMVTTDIPFNRS
-180 PEWTFS
+180 PKRSFF
-186 KKRAEKSDNNGTLTE
+186 KKRAEKSENNRASTE
-201 VAGVEDIDQAE
+201 VARVEGIDQAE
-212 NSDHAEATDQKKNT
+212 DINQVDNIDQKNNRPEK
-226 TEEEIVADP
+226 EIVANS
-235 ILDEWEKDELAEI
+235 ILGDWKKDELAEV
-248 PRPEIAADIDE
+248 PEPEIADDIDE
-259 EDIDELLEKHAIK
+259 EDIDELLEKTK
-272 KETVADPIPD
+272 KETIADPIPD
-282 VAQVEEKE
+282 IAQVDWKE
-290 DELAEVPKSEIA
+290 DELTEVPKSEIA
-302 ADIDEEDL
+302 EDAV
-310 DELLEKHV
+310 DKSEK
-318 QKKETVADPMPDVA
+318 DVA
-332 QVEQKE
+332 RVEPE
-338 DELAEVEF
+338 ENELSEVEF
-346 DIADETPEPEPE
+346 EIVDETPEPEPE
-358 LVSSKPEKKKK
+358 PVPSKPKKK
-369 IAHKRSSTYLLP
+369 IKRKRSSTYLLP

-388 PPPGDGKIDRETLF
+388 PPPGDGMIDRKTLF
-402 KGAQVLEQSLSNFN
+402 KGAQVLEQSLSNFG
-416 VEGKVAQVNPGP
+416 VQGKVVQVNPGP
-428 VITTYEVVP
+428 VITTYEVAP

-446 VGLSDDLALVM
+446 VGLADDLALVM

-491 LESRAFEQSDSKLML
+491 LESRAFDQSDSKLML
-506 ALGKTSSGDPYC
+506 GFGKTASGDPYC
-518 ADLTKM
+518 ADLAKM

-561 IDPKMLELSIYNDIP
+561 VDPKMLELSIYNDIP
-576 HLLAPVVTDPKMA
+576 HLLAPVVVDPKMA

-611 ARNITD
+611 ARNIID
-617 FNAKMARLRQEA
+617 FNVKMARLRQEA
-629 PTEADREEIPDA
+629 PTEKDRDEIPDA

-656 MTAPK
+656 MTAPS

-734 FLPPGLPEPIRLH
+734 FLLPGQPEPIRLH
-747 GAWIDTEETEELVA
+747 GAWIDTEETEQLVA
-761 WVRDQGVELDGV
+761 WVRDQGVELDSV
-773 EFEGENSDL
+773 EFEGENNDL

-793 DEALRLVVI
+793 DEALRLVII

-834 VGPSNGSSKGREVLV
+834 VGPPNGSSKGREVLV
-849 DEDYLEELEALEV
+849 DEDYLEELEELDV

>member
-1 MEQSSKALSETLK
+1 MEQSSKALPETLK
-14 NQSRLLFQILGV
+14 DQSRLPFQILGI
-26 CLIALAVLMALS
+26 CLIALALLMTLS
-38 LLSHAPEDPPNST
+38 LLSHSPEDPPNST

-60 VGWLGAHVSYYLL
+60 VGWLGAHVSYHLL
-73 FGVGYG
+73 FSVGYG

-94 LRMSSVRSLVTHSI
+94 LRMSSVRSLVMHSI

-121 GVIFWER
+121 GVLFWER
-128 PTTAWKLGGGLG
+128 PTMAWKLGGGLG

-147 LVPYLGIVGSYICLS
+147 LVPYLGTVGAYISLA

-168 LMAATDIPFNRI
+168 LMVATDIPFNRI
-180 PEWTFS
+180 PEWTFL
-186 KKRAEKSDNNGTLTE
+186 KKHAEKSDNNGTSTE
-201 VAGVEDIDQAE
+201 VARVEDSDQVEDIDQIE
-212 NSDHAEATDQKKNT
+212 DIDQKKNI
-226 TEEEIVADP
+226 TEEEIVDDP
-235 ILDEWEKDELAEI
+235 ILDEWEKDELAER
-248 PRPEIAADIDE
+248 PRPVIADDRKE
-259 EDIDELLEKHAIK
+259 KDIDELLEKQT
-272 KETVADPIPD
+272 KETVDDPIPD
-282 VAQVEEKE
+282 TAQVEREE
-290 DELAEVPKSEIA
+290 DELP
-302 ADIDEEDL
+302 
-310 DELLEKHV
+310 
-318 QKKETVADPMPDVA
+318 
-332 QVEQKE
+332 
-338 DELAEVEF
+338 EVEF
-346 DIADETPEPEPE
+346 EIVDETSEPEPEP
-358 LVSSKPEKKKK
+358 VPSKPKKKKK
-369 IAHKRSSTYLLP
+369 IKRKRSSTYLLP

-388 PPPGDGKIDRETLF
+388 PPPGDGIIDRETLF
-402 KGAQVLEQSLSNFN
+402 KGAQVLEQSLSNFG
-416 VEGKVAQVNPGP
+416 VQGKVVQVNPGP
-428 VITTYEVVP
+428 VITTYEVAP

-446 VGLSDDLALVM
+446 VGLADDLALVM

-491 LESRAFEQSDSKLML
+491 LESHAFEQSDSKLML
-506 ALGKTSSGDPYC
+506 GLGKTASGDPYC
-518 ADLTKM
+518 ADLAKM

-576 HLLAPVVTDPKMA
+576 HLLAPVVVDPKMA

-617 FNAKMARLRQEA
+617 FNAKMARLREEA
-629 PTEADREEIPDA
+629 PSEEDRDEIPDA

-656 MTAPK
+656 MTAPS

-734 FLPPGLPEPIRLH
+734 FLPPGHPEPIRLH
-747 GAWIDTEETEELVA
+747 GAWIDTEETEQLVA
-761 WVRDQGVELDGV
+761 WVRDQGVELDSV

-782 SVADNERDARF
+782 SVVDNERDARF

-849 DEDYLEELEALEV
+849 DEDYLEELEELDV

>member
-1 MEQSSKALSETLK
+1 MEQSSKALSETPKDQL
-14 NQSRLLFQILGV
+14 RLPFQILGV
-26 CLIALAVLMALS
+26 CLIALALLMALS
-38 LLSHAPEDPPNST
+38 LLSHSPEDPPNST
-51 RPNELAQNL
+51 RPNDLAQNL
-60 VGWLGAHVSYYLL
+60 VGWLGAHVSYHLL
-73 FGVGYG
+73 FSVGQG

-85 VVLVWGWNR
+85 LVSFWGWNR
-94 LRMSSVRSLVTHSI
+94 LRMSSVRSLVMHSI
-108 ILFSLMVIYCGAT
+108 ILFSLMLIYCGAT
-121 GVIFWER
+121 GVLFWDR
-128 PTTAWKLGGGLG
+128 PTMAWKLGGGLG

-147 LVPYLGIVGSYICLS
+147 LVPYLGIVGSYVSLA

-168 LMAATDIPFNRI
+168 LMVATDIPFNRI
-180 PEWTFS
+180 PEWTFL
-186 KKRAEKSDNNGTLTE
+186 KKREEKSGNNGASTKM
-201 VAGVEDIDQAE
+201 ARVEDIDQSE
-212 NSDHAEATDQKKNT
+212 DIDQKKNI
-226 TEEEIVADP
+226 TEEEIVANP
-235 ILDEWEKDELAEI
+235 ILDDLKKDELAEV
-248 PRPEIAADIDE
+248 PKPEIA
-259 EDIDELLEKHAIK
+259 EDIDELLEEKPATK

-282 VAQVEEKE
+282 VAQVDWEK
-290 DELAEVPKSEIA
+290 DELVEMSKSEIA
-302 ADIDEEDL
+302 EDSDDESE
-310 DELLEKHV
+310 EHE
-318 QKKETVADPMPDVA
+318 KKEAVGDDPIPDA
-332 QVEQKE
+332 TQSEREE
-338 DELAEVEF
+338 DELSVVEVE
-346 DIADETPEPEPE
+346 IVDETPEPEP
-358 LVSSKPEKKKK
+358 VPSKPKKKKK
-369 IAHKRSSTYLLP
+369 IKRERSSTYLLP

-388 PPPGDGKIDRETLF
+388 PPPGDGIIDRETLF
-402 KGAQVLEQSLSNFN
+402 KGAQVLEQSLSNFG
-416 VEGKVAQVNPGP
+416 VQGKVVQVNPGP

-446 VGLSDDLALVM
+446 VGLADDLALVM

-479 NPEPYTVFLKEI
+479 NPEPSTVFLKEI

-506 ALGKTSSGDPYC
+506 GLGKTASGDPYC
-518 ADLTKM
+518 ADLSKM

-561 IDPKMLELSIYNDIP
+561 VDPKMLELSIYNDIP
-576 HLLAPVVTDPKMA
+576 HLLAPVVVDPKMA

-629 PTEADREEIPDA
+629 PTEEDRDEIPDA

-656 MTAPK
+656 MTAPS

-734 FLPPGLPEPIRLH
+734 FLPPGQPEPIRLH
-747 GAWIDTEETEELVA
+747 GAWIDTEETEQLVA

-782 SVADNERDARF
+782 SVVDNERDARF

-834 VGPSNGSSKGREVLV
+834 VGPPNGSSKGREVLV
-849 DEDYLEELEALEV
+849 DEDYLEELEELDV

>member
-1 MEQSSKALSETLK
+1 MEQSSKALPETQKDQLA
-14 NQSRLLFQILGV
+14 LPFQILGV
-26 CLIALAVLMALS
+26 CLIAIALLMALS
-38 LLSHAPEDPPNST
+38 LLSHSPEDPPNST

-60 VGWLGAHVSYYLL
+60 VGWLGAHVSYHLL
-73 FGVGYG
+73 FSVGYG

-85 VVLVWGWNR
+85 LVVVWGWNH
-94 LRMSSVRSLVTHSI
+94 LRMSSVRSLVMYSV

-121 GVIFWER
+121 GVLFWER
-128 PTTAWKLGGGLG
+128 PTMAWKLGGWLG

-147 LVPYLGIVGSYICLS
+147 LVPYLGTVGSYISLA

-168 LMAATDIPFNRI
+168 LMVATDIPFNRI
-180 PEWTFS
+180 PEWTFL
-186 KKRAEKSDNNGTLTE
+186 KKRAEKSDNNGTSPE
-201 VAGVEDIDQAE
+201 VVRVED
-212 NSDHAEATDQKKNT
+212 TDQKKNIIK
-226 TEEEIVADP
+226 EEIVADP
-235 ILDEWEKDELAEI
+235 ILKDELAEA
-248 PRPEIAADIDE
+248 PKPDIA
-259 EDIDELLEKHAIK
+259 EDIDELLEKHTK
-272 KETVADPIPD
+272 KTVADPIPD
-282 VAQVEEKE
+282 MAQVDSEENQ
-290 DELAEVPKSEIA
+290 LVEVPKSEIA
-302 ADIDEEDL
+302 DDDSENH
-310 DELLEKHV
+310 K
-318 QKKETVADPMPDVA
+318 KKEAVGDDPIPDVA
-332 QVEQKE
+332 RVERKE
-338 DELAEVEF
+338 TELSEIEF
-346 DIADETPEPEPE
+346 EIVDETPEPEP
-358 LVSSKPEKKKK
+358 VPSKPKKKKK
-369 IAHKRSSTYLLP
+369 IVRKRSSTYLLP

-388 PPPGDGKIDRETLF
+388 PPPGDGIIDRETLL
-402 KGAQVLEQSLSNFN
+402 KGAQALEQSLSNFG
-416 VEGKVAQVNPGP
+416 VQGKVVQVNPGP

-446 VGLSDDLALVM
+446 VGLADDLALVM

-465 APIPGKAAVGIEVP
+465 APIPGKAVVGIEVP

-491 LESRAFEQSDSKLML
+491 LESRAFDQSDSKLML
-506 ALGKTSSGDPYC
+506 GFGKTASGAPYC
-518 ADLTKM
+518 ADLAKM

-561 IDPKMLELSIYNDIP
+561 VDPKMLELSIYNDIP
-576 HLLAPVVTDPKMA
+576 HLLAPVVVDPKMA

-629 PTEADREEIPDA
+629 PTEEDRDEIPDA

-656 MTAPK
+656 MTAPS
-661 DIENSLARL
+661 DIESSLARL

-734 FLPPGLPEPIRLH
+734 FLPPGQPEPIRLH
-747 GAWIDTEETEELVA
+747 GAWIDTEETEQLVA
-761 WVRDQGVELDGV
+761 WVRDQGVELDSV

-782 SVADNERDARF
+782 SVVDNERDARF

-834 VGPSNGSSKGREVLV
+834 VGPPNGSSKGREVLV
-849 DEDYLEELEALEV
+849 DEDYLEELEELDV

>member
-1 MEQSSKALSETLK
+1 MEQSSKALPETQK
-14 NQSRLLFQILGV
+14 DRLALPFQILGV
-26 CLIALAVLMALS
+26 CLIAIALLMALS
-38 LLSHAPEDPPNST
+38 LLSHSPEDPPNST

-60 VGWLGAHVSYYLL
+60 VGWLGAHVSYHLL
-73 FGVGYG
+73 FSVGYG

-85 VVLVWGWNR
+85 LAVVCGWNH
-94 LRMSSVRSLVTHSI
+94 LRMSSVRSLVMYSV

-121 GVIFWER
+121 GVLFWER
-128 PTTAWKLGGGLG
+128 PTMAWKLGGWLG

-147 LVPYLGIVGSYICLS
+147 LVPYLGTVGSYISLI

-168 LMAATDIPFNRI
+168 LMVATDIPFNRI
-180 PEWTFS
+180 PEWTFF
-186 KKRAEKSDNNGTLTE
+186 KKREEKSDNNGIPPE
-201 VAGVEDIDQAE
+201 VVQVEDTDQIE
-212 NSDHAEATDQKKNT
+212 DTDQKKNII
-226 TEEEIVADP
+226 EEEIVADP
-235 ILDEWEKDELAEI
+235 ILNNGEKDELAEV
-248 PRPEIAADIDE
+248 PNPEMADDINE
-259 EDIDELLEKHAIK
+259 ENIDELLEKHT
-272 KETVADPIPD
+272 KETVADPVPDVDQVDSEENQLVEAPTSEIADDDSENQEKKEAVGTDPIPD
-282 VAQVEEKE
+282 VARVEREE
-290 DELAEVPKSEIA
+290 TELSEI
-302 ADIDEEDL
+302 
-310 DELLEKHV
+310 
-318 QKKETVADPMPDVA
+318 
-332 QVEQKE
+332 
-338 DELAEVEF
+338 EF
-346 DIADETPEPEPE
+346 EIVDKTPEPEPE
-358 LVSSKPEKKKK
+358 PVPSKPKKK
-369 IAHKRSSTYLLP
+369 IVRKPSSTYLLP

-388 PPPGDGKIDRETLF
+388 PPPGDGIIDRETLF
-402 KGAQVLEQSLSNFN
+402 KGAQALEQSLSNFG
-416 VEGKVAQVNPGP
+416 VQGKVVQVNPGP
-428 VITTYEVVP
+428 VITTYEVAP

-446 VGLSDDLALVM
+446 VGLADDLALVM

-506 ALGKTSSGDPYC
+506 GFGKTASGDPYC
-518 ADLTKM
+518 ADLAKM

-561 IDPKMLELSIYNDIP
+561 VDPKMLELSIYNDIP
-576 HLLAPVVTDPKMA
+576 HLLAPVVVDPKMA

-629 PTEADREEIPDA
+629 PTEEDRDEVPDA

-656 MTAPK
+656 MTAPS
-661 DIENSLARL
+661 DIESSLARL

-734 FLPPGLPEPIRLH
+734 FLPPGQPEPIRLH
-747 GAWIDTEETEELVA
+747 GAWIDTEETEQLVA
-761 WVRDQGVELDGV
+761 WVRDQGVELDSV

-782 SVADNERDARF
+782 SVVDNERDARF

-834 VGPSNGSSKGREVLV
+834 VGPPNGSSKGREVLV
-849 DEDYLEELEALEV
+849 DEDYLEELEELDV

>member
-1 MEQSSKALSETLK
+1 MEQSSKALPETQK
-14 NQSRLLFQILGV
+14 DRLALPFQILGV
-26 CLIALAVLMALS
+26 CLIAIALLMALS
-38 LLSHAPEDPPNST
+38 LLSHSPEDPPNST

-60 VGWLGAHVSYYLL
+60 VGWLGAHISYHLL
-73 FGVGYG
+73 FSVGYG

-85 VVLVWGWNR
+85 LAVVCGWNH
-94 LRMSSVRSLVTHSI
+94 LRMSSVRSLVMYSV

-121 GVIFWER
+121 GVLFWER
-128 PTTAWKLGGGLG
+128 PTMAWKLGGWLG

-147 LVPYLGIVGSYICLS
+147 LVPYLGTVGSYISLI

-168 LMAATDIPFNRI
+168 LMVATDIPFNRI
-180 PEWTFS
+180 PEWTFF
-186 KKRAEKSDNNGTLTE
+186 KKREEKSDNNGIPPE
-201 VAGVEDIDQAE
+201 VVQVEDTDQIE
-212 NSDHAEATDQKKNT
+212 DTDQKKNII
-226 TEEEIVADP
+226 EEEIVADP
-235 ILDEWEKDELAEI
+235 ILNNGEKDELAEV
-248 PRPEIAADIDE
+248 PNPEMADDIDE
-259 EDIDELLEKHAIK
+259 ENIDELLEKHT
-272 KETVADPIPD
+272 KETVADPVPDVDQVDSEENQLVEAPTSEIADDDSENQEKKEAVGTDPIPD
-282 VAQVEEKE
+282 VARVEREE
-290 DELAEVPKSEIA
+290 TELSEI
-302 ADIDEEDL
+302 
-310 DELLEKHV
+310 
-318 QKKETVADPMPDVA
+318 
-332 QVEQKE
+332 
-338 DELAEVEF
+338 EF
-346 DIADETPEPEPE
+346 EIVDKTPEPEPE
-358 LVSSKPEKKKK
+358 PEPVPSKPKKK
-369 IAHKRSSTYLLP
+369 IVRKPSSTYLLP

-388 PPPGDGKIDRETLF
+388 PPPGDGIIDRETLF
-402 KGAQVLEQSLSNFN
+402 KGAQALEQSLSNFG
-416 VEGKVAQVNPGP
+416 VQGKVVQVNPGP
-428 VITTYEVVP
+428 VITTYEVAP

-446 VGLSDDLALVM
+446 VGLADDLALVM

-506 ALGKTSSGDPYC
+506 GFGKTASGDPYC
-518 ADLTKM
+518 ADLAKM

-561 IDPKMLELSIYNDIP
+561 VDPKMLELSIYNDIP
-576 HLLAPVVTDPKMA
+576 HLLAPVVVDPKMA

-629 PTEADREEIPDA
+629 PTEEDRDEIPDA

-656 MTAPK
+656 MTAPS
-661 DIENSLARL
+661 DIESSLARL

-734 FLPPGLPEPIRLH
+734 FLPPGQPEPIRLH
-747 GAWIDTEETEELVA
+747 GAWIDTEETEQLVA
-761 WVRDQGVELDGV
+761 WVRDQGVELDSV

-782 SVADNERDARF
+782 SVVDNERDARF

-834 VGPSNGSSKGREVLV
+834 VGPPNGSSKGREVLV
-849 DEDYLEELEALEV
+849 DEDYLEELEELDV

>member
-1 MEQSSKALSETLK
+1 MEQSSEALPETQKDQLT
-14 NQSRLLFQILGV
+14 LPFQILGV
-26 CLIALAVLMALS
+26 CLIALAILMALS
-38 LLSHAPEDPPNST
+38 LLSHSPEDPPNST

-60 VGWLGAHVSYYLL
+60 VGWLGAHICYHLL
-73 FGVGYG
+73 FSVGYG

-85 VVLVWGWNR
+85 LVVVWGWNR
-94 LRMSSVRSLVTHSI
+94 LRMSSVRSFMMHSI

-121 GVIFWER
+121 GVLFWGR
-128 PTTAWKLGGGLG
+128 PTMAWKLGGGLG

-147 LVPYLGIVGSYICLS
+147 LVPYLGTVGSYICLA

-168 LMAATDIPFNRI
+168 LMVATDIPFNRI
-180 PEWTFS
+180 PEWTFL
-186 KKRAEKSDNNGTLTE
+186 KKRAKKSDNNGASTE
-201 VAGVEDIDQAE
+201 VAGVEYINQIEDI
-212 NSDHAEATDQKKNT
+212 DQKKNI
-226 TEEEIVADP
+226 TEEEIVADS
-235 ILDEWEKDELAEI
+235 ILDVAQVDWEKGELAEVPGSEI
-248 PRPEIAADIDE
+248 PDDIDE
-259 EDIDELLEKHAIK
+259 EDIDELLEKHAKK
-272 KETVADPIPD
+272 KETIADPIPD
-282 VAQVEEKE
+282 MARVELEE
-290 DELAEVPKSEIA
+290 DELS
-302 ADIDEEDL
+302 
-310 DELLEKHV
+310 
-318 QKKETVADPMPDVA
+318 
-332 QVEQKE
+332 
-338 DELAEVEF
+338 EVEF
-346 DIADETPEPEPE
+346 EIVDETPEPEPE
-358 LVSSKPEKKKK
+358 PVPSKPKKK
-369 IAHKRSSTYLLP
+369 IKRKRSSTYLLP

-388 PPPGDGKIDRETLF
+388 PPPGDGVIDRETLF
-402 KGAQVLEQSLSNFN
+402 KGAQVLEQSLSNFS
-416 VEGKVAQVNPGP
+416 VEGKVVQVNPGP
-428 VITTYEVVP
+428 VITTYEVAP

-446 VGLSDDLALVM
+446 VGLADDLALVM

-479 NPEPYTVFLKEI
+479 NLEPYTVYLKEI
-491 LESRAFEQSDSKLML
+491 LESRTFDQSDSKLML
-506 ALGKTSSGDPYC
+506 ALGKTASGDPYC
-518 ADLTKM
+518 ADLAKM

-561 IDPKMLELSIYNDIP
+561 VDPKMLELSIYNDIP
-576 HLLAPVVTDPKMA
+576 HLLAPVVVDPKMA

-611 ARNITD
+611 ARNIID
-617 FNAKMARLRQEA
+617 FNAKMARLRREA
-629 PTEADREEIPDA
+629 PTEEDRDEIPDA

-656 MTAPK
+656 LTAPS

-704 IAFRVAS
+704 IAFRVAT

-734 FLPPGLPEPIRLH
+734 FLPPGQPEPIRLH
-747 GAWIDTEETEELVA
+747 GAWIDTEETEQVVA
-761 WVRDQGVELDGV
+761 WVRDQGVEFEGV

-782 SVADNERDARF
+782 PVVDNARDARF
-793 DEALRLVVI
+793 DEALRWVVI

-834 VGPSNGSSKGREVLV
+834 VGPPNGSSKGREVLV
-849 DEDYLEELEALEV
+849 GEDYLEELEELDV

>member
-1 MEQSSKALSETLK
+1 MEQSSKALPETQK
-14 NQSRLLFQILGV
+14 DRLALPFQILGV
-26 CLIALAVLMALS
+26 CLIAIALLMALS
-38 LLSHAPEDPPNST
+38 LLSHSPEDPPNST

-60 VGWLGAHVSYYLL
+60 VGWLGAHVSYHLL
-73 FGVGYG
+73 FSVGYG

-85 VVLVWGWNR
+85 LAVVCGWNH
-94 LRMSSVRSLVTHSI
+94 LRMSSVRSLVMYSV

-121 GVIFWER
+121 GVLFWER
-128 PTTAWKLGGGLG
+128 PTMAWKLGGWLG

-147 LVPYLGIVGSYICLS
+147 LVPYLGTVGSYISLI

-168 LMAATDIPFNRI
+168 LMVATDIPFNRI
-180 PEWTFS
+180 PEWTFF
-186 KKRAEKSDNNGTLTE
+186 KKREEKSDNNGIPPE
-201 VAGVEDIDQAE
+201 VVQVEDTDQVE
-212 NSDHAEATDQKKNT
+212 NTDQVEDTDQKKNII
-226 TEEEIVADP
+226 EEEIVADP
-235 ILDEWEKDELAEI
+235 ILNNGEKDELAEV
-248 PRPEIAADIDE
+248 PNPEMADDIDE
-259 EDIDELLEKHAIK
+259 ENIDELLEKHT
-272 KETVADPIPD
+272 KETVADPVPDVDQVDSEENQLVEAPTSEIADDDSENQEKKEAVGTDPIPD
-282 VAQVEEKE
+282 VARVEREE
-290 DELAEVPKSEIA
+290 TELSEI
-302 ADIDEEDL
+302 
-310 DELLEKHV
+310 
-318 QKKETVADPMPDVA
+318 
-332 QVEQKE
+332 
-338 DELAEVEF
+338 EF
-346 DIADETPEPEPE
+346 EIVDKTPEPEPE
-358 LVSSKPEKKKK
+358 PVPSKPKKK
-369 IAHKRSSTYLLP
+369 IVRKPSSTYLLP

-388 PPPGDGKIDRETLF
+388 PPPGDGIIDRETLF
-402 KGAQVLEQSLSNFN
+402 KGAQALEQSLSNFG
-416 VEGKVAQVNPGP
+416 VQGKVVQVNPGP
-428 VITTYEVVP
+428 VITTYEVAP

-446 VGLSDDLALVM
+446 VGLADDLALVM

-506 ALGKTSSGDPYC
+506 GFGKTASGDPYC
-518 ADLTKM
+518 ADLAKM

-561 IDPKMLELSIYNDIP
+561 VDPKMLELSIYNDIP
-576 HLLAPVVTDPKMA
+576 HLLAPVVVDPKMA

-629 PTEADREEIPDA
+629 PTEKDRDEIPDA

-656 MTAPK
+656 MTAPS
-661 DIENSLARL
+661 DIESSLARL

-734 FLPPGLPEPIRLH
+734 FLPPGQPEPIRLH
-747 GAWIDTEETEELVA
+747 GAWIDTEETEQLVA
-761 WVRDQGVELDGV
+761 WVRDQGVELDSV

-782 SVADNERDARF
+782 SVVDNERDARF

-834 VGPSNGSSKGREVLV
+834 VGPPNGSSKGREVLV
-849 DEDYLEELEALEV
+849 DEDYLEELEELDV